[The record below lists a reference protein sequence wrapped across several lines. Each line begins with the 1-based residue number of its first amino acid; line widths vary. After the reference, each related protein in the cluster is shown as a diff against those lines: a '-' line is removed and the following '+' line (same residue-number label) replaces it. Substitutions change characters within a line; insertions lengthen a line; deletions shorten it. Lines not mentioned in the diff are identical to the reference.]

1 MKIFKLKKGGQT
13 ENVEEVTIILR
24 RIIDDELLKKAIN
37 ICAKNDFTVSET
49 IDYLNEQFDCIDY
62 ISFDDLETF
71 YC

>member
-24 RIIDDELLKKAIN
+24 RIIDDELLTKAIN

>member
-13 ENVEEVTIILR
+13 ENVEEVTIVLS

-49 IDYLNEQFDCIDY
+49 IDYLNEQFNCIDY